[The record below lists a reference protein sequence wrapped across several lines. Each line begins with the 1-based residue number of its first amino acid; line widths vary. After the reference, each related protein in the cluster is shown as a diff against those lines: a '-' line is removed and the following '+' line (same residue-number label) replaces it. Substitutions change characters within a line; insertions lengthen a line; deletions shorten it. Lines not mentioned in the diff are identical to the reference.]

1 MKHAVLF
8 CFLDGRLP
16 ENSGNRRQFKRRK
29 RAEQRRRLV
38 TGIGEMWDRPN
49 LTNRIFEMVRE
60 ATNETA
66 SASAIGPDD
75 DLSRMGLTSMGMVR
89 LMMAAEVAFNISI
102 PDRDL
107 HPDNFRSVRAI
118 EALVTRLA
126 G

>member
-1 MKHAVLF
+1 ML
-8 CFLDGRLP
+8 CFFALLKGGLP
-16 ENSGNRRQFKRRK
+16 ENSRDRRQFKRRK

-38 TGIGEMWDRPN
+38 TGIGEMLDRPN
-49 LTNRIFEMVRE
+49 LTNRIFEMVRQ

-66 SASAIGPDD
+66 SSSAIGPDD
-75 DLSRMGLTSMGMVR
+75 DLSRMGLTSMGMVK

-102 PDRDL
+102 PDQDL